1 MYNITSNGLV
11 GGIKTAGSNALAIE
25 AAGDF
30 SGATVAIKKFMGVGN
45 TADVNDPRFVT
56 AIELTGEAVGEN
68 TSLTGNNGG
77 MRYSI
82 GSESQYI
89 IEVTGGGT
97 PDINLQ
103 VLPLVGEPS

>member
-1 MYNITSNGLV
+1 MYNITSNGIV

-30 SGATVAIKKFMGVGN
+30 SGATIAIKKFMGVGN

-56 AIELTGEAVGEN
+56 AIELTAEAVGED
-68 TSLTGNNGG
+68 GK
-77 MRYSI
+77 RYTI

-89 IEVTGGGT
+89 IDVTGGGT